1 VARFGPVIAVN
12 RVKGWIA
19 AVVISA
25 FIWAV
30 IVVAVTQIAGLFS

>member
-1 VARFGPVIAVN
+1 VIAVN

-25 FIWAV
+25 FIWTV
-30 IVVAVTQIAGLFS
+30 IVVAITQIAAALS